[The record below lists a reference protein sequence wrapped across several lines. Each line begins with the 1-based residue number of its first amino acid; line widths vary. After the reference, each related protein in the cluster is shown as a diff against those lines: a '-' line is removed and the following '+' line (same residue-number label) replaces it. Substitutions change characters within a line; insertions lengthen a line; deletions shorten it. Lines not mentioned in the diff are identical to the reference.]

1 MDRMIVHCKV
11 THQHFKGLPGKFTRT
26 HLYSWVKRGT
36 VRVNCLVQE
45 HVTLMQP
52 GFEPGP
58 LNPES
63 SALTLDYYISC
74 IHDTKW
80 YDKMY
85 NVHALY
91 KKFSLRG
98 TPFFLASFLWLTCAF
113 PIKWRILFI
122 PIARNLGTL
131 FIYYLLKKLIFNSF
145 HHKYT

>member
-1 MDRMIVHCKV
+1 MIVHCKV
-11 THQHFKGLPGKFTRT
+11 THQHFKGLPGKFART

-36 VRVNCLVQE
+36 VRVKCLVQE
-45 HVTLMQP
+45 HITLMQP

-80 YDKMY
+80 HDKMY
-85 NVHALY
+85 NIHALY

-98 TPFFLASFLWLTCAF
+98 TPFFLAPFFMADMCFSHKVRDIVHPHCLKSWYLVYIL
-113 PIKWRILFI
+113 PIK
-122 PIARNLGTL
+122 T
-131 FIYYLLKKLIFNSF
+131 LIFNSL
-145 HHKYT
+145 HHKYI